1 MMLRIHRVTIA
12 AGLLAASL
20 APALP
25 AQQPAAGFPSAELR
39 TASKSLD
46 AAVHAWLAGGS
57 AARRDGYVYTMDVA
71 PLMLYAARTRDE
83 ALYRKLLPAAQS
95 LVVAG
100 GDSGTDGYVL
110 WRKRAG
116 QDPEVTG
123 STEAL
128 WLARALW
135 SGASAFG
142 REQDRALATQILSGY
157 ARHAQESGGTW
168 RVRRYFSFASRSFA
182 DLSLVSNYDADFLA
196 ETESKVD
203 SAPWSGF
210 GRRSYAMLEQAVSP
224 SGLAYPVIQPA
235 DPSVYRGLKVNAY
248 APNGAVVLEDACA
261 AAEGALRGRPE
272 LARNVLKFTEH
283 YERRDDAGRLYAYY
297 RHADGKPI
305 GKRPL
310 SSIGYACLVRVAAAL
325 NDRAKLADFDMVL
338 RGDMR
343 AVAQQ
348 PGDTPLMVAGP
359 LLLAAQASG
368 ALGAPAPQQAVQ
380 VTPAIQVINSR
391 Q

>member
-1 MMLRIHRVTIA
+1 MIPRIHRVSIA
-12 AGLLAASL
+12 AGLLAACL

-25 AQQPAAGFPSAELR
+25 AQQPAAFPSAELR
-39 TASKSLD
+39 AASKSLD
-46 AAVHAWLAGGS
+46 AAVHAWLAGGN
-57 AARRDGYVYTMDVA
+57 AARRDGYVYAMDVA

-83 ALYRKLLPAAQS
+83 SLYRKLLPAAQG

-100 GDSGTDGYVL
+100 GDAGTVGYVL

-123 STEAL
+123 ATEAL
-128 WLARALW
+128 WLAHALW

-142 REQDRALATQILSGY
+142 REQDRTLATQILTGY
-157 ARHAQESGGTW
+157 ARHAQESGGAW
-168 RVRRYFSFASRSFA
+168 RVRRYFSFGSRSFA
-182 DLSLVSNYDADFLA
+182 DLSLVSNYDPDFLA
-196 ETESKVD
+196 ETENKVD
-203 SAPWSGF
+203 SAAWSGF

-224 SGLAYPVIQPA
+224 TGLAYPVIQPA
-235 DPSVYRGLKVNAY
+235 DPAVYRGLKVNAY

-272 LARNVLKFTEH
+272 LARNLLKFTEH
-283 YERRDDAGRLYAYY
+283 YERRDEVGRLYAYY

-310 SSIGYACLVRVAAAL
+310 SSVGYACLVRVAAAVG
-325 NDRAKLADFDMVL
+325 DRARLADFDMVL

-348 PGDTPLMVAGP
+348 PGETPLMVAGP

-380 VTPAIQVINSR
+380 ATPGIQVINSR
-391 Q
+391 

>member
-12 AGLLAASL
+12 AGLLAAAL

-25 AQQPAAGFPSAELR
+25 AQQPAASFPSAELR

-71 PLMLYAARTRDE
+71 PVMLYAARARDE
-83 ALYRKLLPAAQS
+83 ALYRKLLPAAQG
-95 LVVAG
+95 LVVTG
-100 GDSGTDGYVL
+100 GDADGYVL

-116 QDPEVTG
+116 QEPEVTG
-123 STEAL
+123 ATEAL

-135 SGASAFG
+135 AGAGAFG

-157 ARHAQESGGTW
+157 ARHAQESGGAW
-168 RVRRYFSFASRSFA
+168 RVRRYFSFGSRSFA

-196 ETESKVD
+196 ETESKVE
-203 SAPWSGF
+203 SAAWSGF
-210 GRRSYAMLEQAVSP
+210 GRRSYAMLEQALSP
-224 SGLAYPVIQPA
+224 TGLAYPVIQPA
-235 DPSVYRGLKVNAY
+235 DPAVYRGLKVNAY

-310 SSIGYACLVRVAAAL
+310 SSVGYACLVRLAAAL
-325 NDRAKLADFDMVL
+325 NDRGRLADFDMVL

-348 PGDTPLMVAGP
+348 PGETPLMVAGP
-359 LLLAAQASG
+359 LLLAAQAAGS
-368 ALGAPAPQQAVQ
+368 LGAQAPAQSVQ
-380 VTPAIQVINSR
+380 VTPGIQVINSR
-391 Q
+391 

>member
-12 AGLLAASL
+12 AGLLAAAL

-25 AQQPAAGFPSAELR
+25 AQQPAASFPSAELR

-83 ALYRKLLPAAQS
+83 SLYRKLLPAAQS

-100 GDSGTDGYVL
+100 GEAGTDGYVL
-110 WRKRAG
+110 WRKKAG

-142 REQDRALATQILSGY
+142 REQDRTLATQILSGY
-157 ARHAQESGGTW
+157 ARHAQESGGAW

-182 DLSLVSNYDADFLA
+182 DLSLVSNYDPDFLA
-196 ETESKVD
+196 ETESKVE
-203 SAPWSGF
+203 SAAWSGF

-235 DPSVYRGLKVNAY
+235 DPAVYRGLKVNAY
-248 APNGAVVLEDACA
+248 APNGAVVLEDACV

-310 SSIGYACLVRVAAAL
+310 SSVGYACLVRLAAAT

-368 ALGAPAPQQAVQ
+368 ALGAPAQQQAAQ
-380 VTPAIQVINSR
+380 AAPAIQVINSR